1 MTHSPDHFLSVY
13 LYIRSRHVPDT
24 EAKMTVPK
32 IKDFVDSNAKEFLS
46 VFEVMAHFSDVSD
59 GVLDVGSSSNDTIN
73 STTTPLMTTVA
84 TNPAC
89 RKNEAF
95 MQALPWVR
103 ITFGVLMV
111 LENTLSLWALWHV
124 RRLQRALQRFMSS
137 LSVGE
142 LLTGIW
148 CCYGYGAEVITGS
161 EQVTFECRMRFIGM
175 TYLNFASIL
184 SIAAMCLDRALA
196 LQCPLR
202 YVELVTPPRVRLV
215 LAVVWLLPLAVVLA
229 AYVDVEGSSLD
240 CDFVHIA
247 SPRTYV
253 VLTVLRFFFIAVI
266 ISSQLFLFRA
276 AHCHITKIFPT
287 LINSHVSTRYL
298 RMNVRAAVT
307 TAVVVIPFLL
317 LYSPVVGVQARLAAI
332 PGDEECMSQV
342 LAATWL
348 FASAH
353 GLFTP
358 VIFCWRFKEIRAN
371 LLRLFCR
378 CRQPGPEVNIYNVR
392 SSVSAATG
400 NLL

>member
-1 MTHSPDHFLSVY
+1 
-13 LYIRSRHVPDT
+13 
-24 EAKMTVPK
+24 MTVPK

-46 VFEVMAHFSDVSD
+46 VFEVMAHFSDVSE

-73 STTTPLMTTVA
+73 STTTPLMTTLA

-161 EQVTFECRMRFIGM
+161 AEVTFECRMRFIGM

-253 VLTVLRFFFIAVI
+253 VLTVVALLLHRCHHLLAALPLPRGALPHHQDLPHAH
-266 ISSQLFLFRA
+266 QLARVHSLLAHERA
-276 AHCHITKIFPT
+276 RGGDDSGSGHP
-287 LINSHVSTRYL
+287 LL
-298 RMNVRAAVT
+298 AAVL
-307 TAVVVIPFLL
+307 ARGGGAGVWPP
-317 LYSPVVGVQARLAAI
+317 SPAMR
-332 PGDEECMSQV
+332 
-342 LAATWL
+342 
-348 FASAH
+348 SA
-353 GLFTP
+353 
-358 VIFCWRFKEIRAN
+358 
-371 LLRLFCR
+371 
-378 CRQPGPEVNIYNVR
+378 
-392 SSVSAATG
+392 
-400 NLL
+400 